1 MLCTHPEVIA
11 LRKLLLLAFVLIFAF
26 VLVNRQRV
34 FVRDPI
40 AKVTVNGTPDSAYQ
54 VYINYS
60 NDVLLER
67 DDQKTGYGIL
77 VQNWNR
83 TPGTPST
90 LNCIHWMA
98 CMTDADHA
106 TTLPLDHT
114 GPGAYDPRTTMSS
127 TAVSFVDGEGRAVN
141 VALR

>member
-1 MLCTHPEVIA
+1 MRRFLLLVF
-11 LRKLLLLAFVLIFAF
+11 LLLLGFVLI
-26 VLVNRQRV
+26 NRQRV
-34 FVRDPI
+34 FLRDPV
-40 AKVTVNGTPDSAYQ
+40 AKVTVNGAADRGFQ

-67 DDQKTGYGIL
+67 DDRGTAYEVL

-83 TPGTPST
+83 IPGTPVT
-90 LNCIHWMA
+90 LKCFHWLA

-114 GPGAYDPRTTMSS
+114 GPGAYDPRTTM
-127 TAVSFVDGEGRAVN
+127 TNREVDFVDGEGHAVH
-141 VALR
+141 VSLR

>member
-1 MLCTHPEVIA
+1 M
-11 LRKLLLLAFVLIFAF
+11 
-26 VLVNRQRV
+26 LVNRQRV

-40 AKVTVNGTPDSAYQ
+40 AKVTVNGEPDPAYQ

-83 TPGTPST
+83 IPGTPGT
-90 LNCIHWMA
+90 LQCIHWMA

-106 TTLPLDHT
+106 TMLPLDHT
-114 GPGAYDPRTTMSS
+114 GPGAYDPRTKMTS
-127 TAVSFVDGEGRAVN
+127 TSVAFVDGEGRAVE
-141 VALR
+141 VKLR

>member
-1 MLCTHPEVIA
+1 MFKLLFLA
-11 LRKLLLLAFVLIFAF
+11 FLLLLAF

-40 AKVTVNGTPDSAYQ
+40 AKVTVNGSAESDYQ

-67 DDQKTGYGIL
+67 DDRPTGYGIL

-90 LNCIHWMA
+90 LKCIHWMA

-106 TTLPLDHT
+106 STLPLDRT
-114 GPGAYDPRTTMSS
+114 APGAYDPRTTMTS
-127 TAVSFVDGEGRAVN
+127 TDVTFVDGLGRTVH
-141 VALR
+141 VKLR

>member
-1 MLCTHPEVIA
+1 M
-11 LRKLLLLAFVLIFAF
+11 RKLLVLAFVLMLAF

-34 FVRDPI
+34 FVRDPL
-40 AKVTVNGTPDSAYQ
+40 AKVTVNGTLDSAYQ

-83 TPGTPST
+83 IPGTPST
-90 LNCIHWMA
+90 LKCVHWMA

-106 TTLPLDHT
+106 TMLPLDHT
-114 GPGAYDPRTTMSS
+114 GPGAYDPRVQMTSNS
-127 TAVSFVDGEGRAVN
+127 VGFVDGEGRAVL
-141 VALR
+141 VTLR

>member
-1 MLCTHPEVIA
+1 LF
-11 LRKLLLLAFVLIFAF
+11 KFLLLVFALLLAF

-34 FVRDPI
+34 YVRDPI
-40 AKVTVNGTPDSAYQ
+40 AKVTVNGSAEPAYQ

-67 DDQKTGYGIL
+67 DDQQTGYGIL

-83 TPGTPST
+83 TPGTPAT
-90 LNCIHWMA
+90 LKCIHWMA
-98 CMTDADHA
+98 CMTDAEHA
-106 TTLPLDHT
+106 TALPLHHT
-114 GPGAYDPRTTMSS
+114 GPGAYDPRTTMTS
-127 TAVSFVDGEGRAVN
+127 TQVDFVDGTGRKVH

>member
-1 MLCTHPEVIA
+1 M
-11 LRKLLLLAFVLIFAF
+11 LAFVLI
-26 VLVNRQRV
+26 NRERV
-34 FVRDPI
+34 FVRDPL
-40 AKVTVNGTPDSAYQ
+40 AKVTVNGAAESGYQ
-54 VYINYS
+54 VYINFS

-67 DDQKTGYGIL
+67 DDQTTGYGIL

-83 TPGTPST
+83 MPGTPST
-90 LNCIHWMA
+90 LKCVHWMA

-106 TTLPLDHT
+106 TALPLDHT

-127 TAVSFVDGEGRAVN
+127 SSVDFVDGAGRNVH

>member
-1 MLCTHPEVIA
+1 LF
-11 LRKLLLLAFVLIFAF
+11 KFLLLVFVLLLAF

-34 FVRDPI
+34 FVREPF
-40 AKVTVNGTPDSAYQ
+40 AKVTVNGSADPAFQ

-67 DDQKTGYGIL
+67 DDQTTGYGIL

-83 TPGTPST
+83 IPETPAT
-90 LNCIHWMA
+90 LKCIHWMA

-106 TTLPLDHT
+106 TALPLDHT
-114 GPGAYDPRTTMSS
+114 GPGSYDPRTTMSA
-127 TAVSFVDGEGRAVN
+127 TEVQFVDGEGRRVH
-141 VALR
+141 VALPSLFHLR